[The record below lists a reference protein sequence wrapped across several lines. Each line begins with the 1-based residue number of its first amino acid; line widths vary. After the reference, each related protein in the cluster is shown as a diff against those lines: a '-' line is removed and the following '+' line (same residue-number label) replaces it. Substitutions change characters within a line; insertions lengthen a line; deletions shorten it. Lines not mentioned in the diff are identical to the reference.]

1 MSLID
6 KNIINRF
13 VYGIKDALKIGSST
27 IVGID
32 IGLSAVKVAEVVE
45 LKGGRYKLTKYS
57 MIPLSEGALIED
69 EIQKEEE
76 IIEAIREALVSGKIS
91 SKIASIAI
99 SGPNTVVRKLQ
110 LAGGS
115 NDEIEDQVLWEAE
128 QYLPFDIDSSTV
140 SSHLFGE
147 NLGGGVDVLM
157 VGAKD
162 DVILRFKDLV
172 EMSGV
177 RVKVVDINAAAITN
191 MFEHVLGD
199 ELLETESSKI
209 LMDIGAQKT
218 TFIIYKSGILNFC
231 KEINVGGSMITEEI
245 QRQLGVNFE
254 QAEDLKTTTDKGGN
268 LPEEVLEV
276 VDDVLEIFY
285 KEIKKTVDFYITAMS
300 DEDFSECW
308 VTGGA
313 MLTPNL
319 VEGLES
325 ILKLPVKM
333 FNPLDKIE
341 CDRGN
346 FDDEMLDSINYCGV
360 TAIGLAMRK
369 FVK

>member
-147 NLGGGVDVLM
+147 NLGGGVDVSEIYSTASLHSASDST
-157 VGAKD
+157 GP
-162 DVILRFKDLV
+162 
-172 EMSGV
+172 
-177 RVKVVDINAAAITN
+177 AI
-191 MFEHVLGD
+191 HSL
-199 ELLETESSKI
+199 SPRAYAS
-209 LMDIGAQKT
+209 
-218 TFIIYKSGILNFC
+218 YSGIHP
-231 KEINVGGSMITEEI
+231 G
-245 QRQLGVNFE
+245 
-254 QAEDLKTTTDKGGN
+254 
-268 LPEEVLEV
+268 PHP
-276 VDDVLEIFY
+276 
-285 KEIKKTVDFYITAMS
+285 TAHIHS
-300 DEDFSECW
+300 P
-308 VTGGA
+308 TG
-313 MLTPNL
+313 
-319 VEGLES
+319 
-325 ILKLPVKM
+325 
-333 FNPLDKIE
+333 IE
-341 CDRGN
+341 
-346 FDDEMLDSINYCGV
+346 
-360 TAIGLAMRK
+360 
-369 FVK
+369 